1 MSKYD
6 HLGKYLSQQNRN
18 FIPMTFREIESI
30 VGRALPASK
39 NQRAW
44 WSNNPTNNVMT
55 RQWLEAGYETEAVDI
70 ASEKLIFRKKT
81 KTANSAAVV
90 SQPMSD
96 ADLPDHPIFGCMVG
110 TLTVM
115 PGVDLTEPMEFEWS
129 GELYNE

>member
-6 HLGKYLSQQNRN
+6 HLGKYLSQQNRH

-30 VGRALPASK
+30 VGKALPASK
-39 NQRAW
+39 KHRAW
-44 WSNNPTNNVMT
+44 WSNNPANNVMT
-55 RQWLEAGYETEAVDI
+55 RQWLEAGYETESVDI
-70 ASEKLIFRKKT
+70 ASEKLIFRKR
-81 KTANSAAVV
+81 ARSAESAAVASEHV
-90 SQPMSD
+90 PDSE
-96 ADLPDHPIFGCMVG
+96 LPDHPIFGCMAG

>member
-30 VGRALPASK
+30 VGKALPASK
-39 NQRAW
+39 RHRAW

-55 RQWLEAGYETEAVDI
+55 RQWLGAGYETESVDI
-70 ASEKLIFRKKT
+70 ASEKLVFRKKVRSP
-81 KTANSAAVV
+81 NSSTGASEAI
-90 SQPMSD
+90 SD
-96 ADLPDHPIFGCMVG
+96 ADLPDHPIFGCMMG